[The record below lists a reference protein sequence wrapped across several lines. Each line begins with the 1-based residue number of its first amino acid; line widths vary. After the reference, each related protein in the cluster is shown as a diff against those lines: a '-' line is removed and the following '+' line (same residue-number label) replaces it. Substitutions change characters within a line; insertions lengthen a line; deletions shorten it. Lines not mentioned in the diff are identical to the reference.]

1 MNKAFVVSLAMQLAV
16 LFIPFLQDI
25 FRVTSLNVTEWI
37 IVIGLSLIPL
47 IVSELNKLIRHGGK
61 NQNNA
66 AEMTA

>member
-1 MNKAFVVSLAMQLAV
+1 LAMQLAV

-25 FRVTSLNVTEWI
+25 FRVTSLNGTEWL

-61 NQNNA
+61 KTTEA
-66 AEMTA
+66 TA

>member
-1 MNKAFVVSLAMQLAV
+1 MQLAV

-25 FRVTSLNVTEWI
+25 FRVQSLNPTEWL

-61 NQNNA
+61 QAQQA
-66 AEMTA
+66 A